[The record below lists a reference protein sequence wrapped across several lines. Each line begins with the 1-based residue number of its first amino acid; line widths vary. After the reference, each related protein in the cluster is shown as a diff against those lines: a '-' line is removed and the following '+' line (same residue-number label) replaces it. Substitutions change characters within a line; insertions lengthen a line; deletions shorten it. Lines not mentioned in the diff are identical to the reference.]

1 MEDFSTIIYVL
12 FIILSL
18 VGGLLRKDKKNSSSP
33 KKAQA
38 PRTQK
43 TTRNE
48 KSFQEMMD
56 EMLKKHA
63 PQQPQYKKERVFS
76 QEPMYEVGKYES
88 DNESLEEIISDEDDH
103 RNKNLR
109 WIMVEEEKSHEA
121 RFKVDDWKQ
130 AIVISEV
137 LGRPKALQ

>member
-1 MEDFSTIIYVL
+1 MEDFSTIIYIL

-18 VGGLLRKDKKNSSSP
+18 AGGLLGKDKKNSPSP
-33 KKAQA
+33 KKAQT

-43 TTRNE
+43 TSRNE
-48 KSFQEMMD
+48 KTLQEMMD

-63 PQQPQYKKERVFS
+63 PQQPESKKETVFS
-76 QEPMYEVGKYES
+76 EESKYEFGKYES
-88 DNESLEEIISDEDDH
+88 DNESLEEIISDEGDH
-103 RNKNLR
+103 RNKNVR
-109 WIMVEEEKSHEA
+109 WMMVEEEKSHEA

-137 LGRPKALQ
+137 LGKPKALQ